1 MTIIYFIL
9 AALAL
14 GVLVLIHELGHLLAA
29 KSVGMAVE
37 SFSIGFGPALYKK
50 KIGNIEY
57 RVGIFP
63 FGGYVR
69 IKGMDKREKGIDADP
84 DSVYDI
90 PQGFFS
96 KSPWKRIIVLAAG
109 PIANILLAFVA
120 FGALYISG
128 GRNKAYSE
136 YSRIVGWVNPILK
149 EKGLNLGDEIL
160 TCNGKPYYSDKDAL
174 TSALL
179 DRHLSFRGVHPAY
192 LSKTSTEFSLDTEF
206 NVNKDGIP
214 LAGASY
220 LLYRHQEP
228 ISKES
233 PMYSANILPG
243 DRLVWMDGQILF
255 SPMQVSQILNE
266 AYAFVKVSRYD
277 KELSL
282 RIPRMLASTLY
293 LSPYVRNELIDNQY
307 EAGIKGK
314 WSSLYTLPYMI
325 NSYGYVEG
333 ELQPIDPESPFPP
346 MEDKLELGDRILAID
361 GTPVSG
367 STDILRLVQNHK
379 VSIIIQKMSS
389 EQLQDV
395 DSSIADERFIR
406 SYDPKNLLAIVNS
419 IGSAQEVRE
428 SGQYRL
434 LSPIQ
439 PKPWISI
446 YSDDLLNKRREMAK
460 KFKNQDQQRYYL
472 DRIEIEKQKL
482 SLGIPLKDMT
492 IKYNPTPDALIINIS
507 KDSLRTMKALVVGR
521 LNPQWLS
528 GPVGIVHMLHKGW
541 SLGVSE
547 ALFWIGLVSI
557 NLAVLN
563 LLPIPVLDGGYILL
577 CLWEM
582 ISRRR
587 LNMKLIE
594 KMLIPFS
601 LLLIAFFIFLTFQDL
616 FRFFAVS

>member
-69 IKGMDKREKGIDADP
+69 IKGMDKREKGVDADP

-160 TCNGKPYYSDKDAL
+160 TCNGKSYYSDKDAI

-179 DRHLSFRGVHPAY
+179 DRHLSFKGVHPAY

-206 NVNKDGIP
+206 DVNKNGIP

-220 LLYRHQEP
+220 LLYRYQEP

-389 EQLQDV
+389 EQLEDV

-406 SYDPKNLLAIVNS
+406 SYDAKNLLAIINS

-492 IKYNPTPDALIINIS
+492 VKYNPTPDALIINIS

-541 SLGVSE
+541 SLGISE

-563 LLPIPVLDGGYILL
+563 LLPIPVLDGGYIVL

>member
-50 KIGNIEY
+50 KIGDIEY

-69 IKGMDKREKGIDADP
+69 IKGMDKREKGVDADP

-96 KSPWKRIIVLAAG
+96 KSPWKRIVVLAAG

-128 GRNKAYSE
+128 GRSKAYSE

-160 TCNGKPYYSDKDAL
+160 TCNGKPYYSDKDAI

-179 DRHLSFRGVHPAY
+179 DRHLSFKGIHPAY
-192 LSKTSTEFSLDTEF
+192 LSKTSREFSLDTEF
-206 NVNKDGIP
+206 DVNKNGIP

-220 LLYRHQEP
+220 LLYRYQEP

-233 PMYSANILPG
+233 PMYSANMLPG

-255 SPMQVSQILNE
+255 SPMQVSQMLNE
-266 AYAFVKVSRYD
+266 AYAFVKISRYD
-277 KELSL
+277 QELSL

-333 ELQPIDPESPFPP
+333 ELQPIDPESPFPL
-346 MEDKLELGDRILAID
+346 MEEKLELGDRILAID

-379 VSIIIQKMSS
+379 VSIIVQKMTS
-389 EQLQDV
+389 EQLEDV

-406 SYDPKNLLAIVNS
+406 SYDAKDLLSIINS

-434 LSPIQ
+434 LPPVQ

-492 IKYNPTPDALIINIS
+492 VKYNPSPDTLIVNIS

-541 SLGVSE
+541 SLGISE

-563 LLPIPVLDGGYILL
+563 LLPIPVLDGGYIVL

-587 LNMKLIE
+587 LNMKLVE

>member
-29 KSVGMAVE
+29 KSVGMTVE

-50 KIGNIEY
+50 KIRNIEY
-57 RVGIFP
+57 RVGVFP

-69 IKGMDKREKGIDADP
+69 IKGMDKREKGMAADP

-109 PIANILLAFVA
+109 PVANILLAFVA
-120 FGALYISG
+120 FGALHISG
-128 GRNKAYSE
+128 GRSKAYSE
-136 YSRIVGWVNPILK
+136 YSRIVGWANPILK
-149 EKGLNLGDEIL
+149 EKGLNLGDEII
-160 TCNGKPYYSDKDAL
+160 TCNGKPYYSDKDAI

-179 DRHLSFRGVHPAY
+179 DKHLSLNGVHPAY
-192 LSKTSTEFSLDTEF
+192 LSKTSSEFSLDAEF
-206 NVNKDGIP
+206 NVNKNGIP

-220 LLYRHQEP
+220 LLYRSQEP

-233 PMYSANILPG
+233 PMYSADILPG

-255 SPMQVSQILNE
+255 SPMQVSQMLNE
-266 AYAFVKVSRYD
+266 AYAFVKVARYD
-277 KELSL
+277 QELSL

-314 WSSLYTLPYMI
+314 WSSLYTLPYVI

-346 MEDKLELGDRILAID
+346 MEEKLELGDRIIAID

-367 STDILRLVQNHK
+367 STDILRLVQDHK
-379 VSIIIQKMSS
+379 VSIIVQKMAS
-389 EQLQDV
+389 EQLEEV
-395 DSSIADERFIR
+395 DSSLADERFIR
-406 SYDPKNLLAIVNS
+406 SYNAKDLLAIINS
-419 IGSAQEVRE
+419 IGSTQGVRE

-434 LSPIQ
+434 LPPVQ

-460 KFKNQDQQRYYL
+460 KIKNQDQQRYYL
-472 DRIEIEKQKL
+472 DRIEVEKQKL

-492 IKYNPTPDALIINIS
+492 VKYNPSPDTLIINIS

-541 SLGVSE
+541 SLGISE

-563 LLPIPVLDGGYILL
+563 LLPIPVLDGGYIVL

-587 LNMKLIE
+587 LNMKLVE

-616 FRFFAVS
+616 FRFFVAS

>member
-14 GVLVLIHELGHLLAA
+14 GVLVLVHELGHLLAA

-37 SFSIGFGPALYKK
+37 SFSIGFGPTLYKK

-57 RVGIFP
+57 RIGIFP

-69 IKGMDKREKGIDADP
+69 IKGMDKREKGVDVDP

-96 KSPWKRIIVLAAG
+96 KSPWKRIFVLAAG
-109 PIANILLAFVA
+109 PIANVLLAFVA

-128 GRNKAYSE
+128 GRDKAYSE

-149 EKGLNLGDEIL
+149 EKGLALGDEIL
-160 TCNGKPYYSDKDAL
+160 TCNGKPYYSDKDAI

-179 DRHLSFRGVHPAY
+179 DGRLSFTGVHPGY
-192 LSKTSTEFSLDTEF
+192 LSETSKDFSFNTEFD
-206 NVNKDGIP
+206 VNKNGIP

-233 PMYSANILPG
+233 PLYSANILPG

-266 AYAFVKVSRYD
+266 AYAFVKVSRHNR
-277 KELSL
+277 EFSV
-282 RIPRMLASTLY
+282 RIPRLLVSTLY

-314 WSSLYTLPYMI
+314 WSSLYTLPYVI

-333 ELQPIDPESPFPP
+333 ELQPIDPESPFPF
-346 MEDKLELGDRILAID
+346 MEEKLELGDRIIAID

-379 VSIIIQKMSS
+379 VSIIVQKMTP
-389 EQLQDV
+389 EQLEDV
-395 DSSIADERFIR
+395 DSSLADKRFIH
-406 SYDPKNLLAIVNS
+406 SYNAQDLLAIINS
-419 IGSAQEVRE
+419 IGSAHEVRE
-428 SGQYRL
+428 AGQYRL
-434 LSPIQ
+434 LPPVH
-439 PKPWISI
+439 PKPWVSI
-446 YSDDLLNKRREMAK
+446 CSDDLLNKRREMAK
-460 KFKNQDQQRYYL
+460 RFKNQDQQRYYL
-472 DRIEIEKQKL
+472 ERIELEKQRL
-482 SLGIPLKDMT
+482 SLGIPLRDMT
-492 IKYNPTPDALIINIS
+492 VKYNPRPDVLIANIS

-541 SLGVSE
+541 SLGISE

-563 LLPIPVLDGGYILL
+563 LLPIPVLDGGYIVL

-582 ISRRR
+582 ITRRR
-587 LNMKLIE
+587 LSMKLIE
-594 KMLIPFS
+594 RMLIPFS